1 MELNFMFFFN
11 SILLGCGLAMDAFS
25 VSIANGLA
33 SPCMCRRRMLTVAG
47 VFALFQGVMPL
58 LGWFFVHSFINWFSW
73 LERLIPWISLALL
86 SLIGGKMLSD
96 GLRKGEEEGS
106 CATLGIGAL
115 LAQGVAT
122 SIDALSVGFTIAER
136 TLVPAIIS
144 AVIIAAV
151 TFPICFMGVYLGK
164 HFGNRFSHKAEI
176 FGGVLLILIGIEI
189 FLTGLF

>member
-1 MELNFMFFFN
+1 MDFMFFFN
-11 SILLGCGLAMDAFS
+11 SVLLGCGLAMDAFS

-33 SPCMCRRRMLTVAG
+33 APCMCRRRMLTIAG

-58 LGWFFVHSFINWFSW
+58 LGWFFVHSFIELFSS
-73 LERLIPWISLALL
+73 LEGLIPWISLALL
-86 SLIGGKMLSD
+86 SLIGGKMLAD
-96 GLRKGEEEGS
+96 GCKPDEEDCT

-115 LAQGVAT
+115 LVQGVAT

-136 TLVPAIIS
+136 TILPATVS
-144 AVIIAAV
+144 ALIIAAV
-151 TFPICFMGVYLGK
+151 TFPICFAGVYLGK

-189 FLTGLF
+189 FLTGLFA

>member
-1 MELNFMFFFN
+1 MQLDFMFFLN
-11 SILLGCGLAMDAFS
+11 SVLLGCGLAMDAFS

-33 SPCMCRRRMLTVAG
+33 APCMCRRRMLTIAG
-47 VFALFQGVMPL
+47 VFALFQGMMPL
-58 LGWFFVHSFINWFSW
+58 LGWFFVHSFINWFAW

-96 GLRKGEEEGS
+96 GLAKGEGESS

-115 LAQGVAT
+115 LVQGVAT

-136 TLVPAIIS
+136 TLIPAIIS
-144 AVIIAAV
+144 ALIIAAV
-151 TFPICFMGVYLGK
+151 TFPVCFIGVYLGK

>member
-1 MELNFMFFFN
+1 MELDFMFFFN

-73 LERLIPWISLALL
+73 LERLIPWI
-86 SLIGGKMLSD
+86 
-96 GLRKGEEEGS
+96 
-106 CATLGIGAL
+106 GAL

-176 FGGVLLILIGIEI
+176 FGGVLLILIGVEI